1 VGDGNL
7 KPKIEHYVSTLGI
20 ANKIHFLG
28 VRDDIPELLQAFDLF
43 LFPSLYE
50 GLPVTL
56 VEAQA
61 AGLKIITSSTVSQE
75 VAITDL
81 VSFCALED
89 SEKIWANKVIENIDY
104 TRENTTEQIISGNYD
119 ITSNAIELQAF
130 YLKNK

>member
-1 VGDGNL
+1 
-7 KPKIEHYVSTLGI
+7 
-20 ANKIHFLG
+20 
-28 VRDDIPELLQAFDLF
+28 
-43 LFPSLYE
+43 
-50 GLPVTL
+50 
-56 VEAQA
+56 
-61 AGLKIITSSTVSQE
+61 

-81 VSFCALED
+81 VTFCTLED